1 MAGGLISGTRAGRPR
16 SGRGRAECISG
27 LPREGGEGIVGGM
40 RRLTCFLCGVL
51 AAAAVLCGPARA
63 QELPDDSPEALFQ
76 TGMSRFS
83 AGDYETSLTVLSELV
98 KVFGREPELRGR
110 IDLAMYAKACA
121 LYNLD
126 RREECVKAFR
136 EYLAA
141 FPESKFADEA
151 LFRIGVCLQQ
161 DGDHQEAVAA
171 YRQLRTSHPDSAY
184 AEDAAFQIGLCHLL
198 DEANADAAAAFKDF
212 IALYPRSRLAAQAG
226 AYAARALFDDE
237 HPDEAIAML
246 EETEKRPRPWSVVT
260 YCNFLAFE
268 IGDSLFDDGEY
279 ETALKAYRRV
289 KTRRAILQHLKQ
301 DLARLEAEKAAF
313 DRRPPSA
320 QGLSAHFRA
329 ARQLARDVEQTREM
343 LEKLETMPDYDANL
357 FHRIGRCYFNTD
369 RHWEARIAFK
379 RVVDTAAEE
388 DIREAAHF
396 DLILAISRLRRF
408 DDLLVEADNYLGT
421 YDPEGRWQ

>member
-1 MAGGLISGTRAGRPR
+1 
-16 SGRGRAECISG
+16 
-27 LPREGGEGIVGGM
+27 M
-40 RRLTCFLCGVL
+40 RRLRLLLCVAL
-51 AAAAVLCGPARA
+51 AATALLGPGIPSGALAEAV
-63 QELPDDSPEALFQ
+63 PDDSPEALFQ

-98 KVFGREPELRGR
+98 KVFGREPELRNR

-141 FPESKFADEA
+141 FPESKYADEA

-313 DRRPPSA
+313 ERRPPSA